1 MWSWTFF
8 DDFWENEK
16 PLKPNSFN
24 GFRGRSEETRTPD
37 ILVPNQTRYQLR
49 YTPIEE
55 LCLQSI
61 DIITNNHLNV
71 NSKFENF

>member
-24 GFRGRSEETRTPD
+24 GFRGRSEETRRATPYD
-37 ILVPNQTRYQLR
+37 SLR
-49 YTPIEE
+49 ENPIVFGFAE
-55 LCLQSI
+55 SWG
-61 DIITNNHLNV
+61 
-71 NSKFENF
+71 FESS